1 MFKKIRT
8 SYNLVKVSFK
18 YIKKDWELL
27 IYSILS
33 LLTSLLILATF
44 VWVDFL
50 FLDNIKT
57 LLEWSEVEQTTGNI
71 IIYIYVFLYYLV
83 FSFITFFFN
92 TAIITSVQRRIEG
105 KDNKLWDG
113 LKSSMKHLKQIF
125 IWSLINALVS
135 IILKILQDKFWENS
149 VVWKIII
156 WLIWWM
162 WNILTFFS
170 FPLMII
176 NNMWPKEAIK
186 ESGNLFKKTWWERAI
201 IHVWVGMLFAL
212 LFILLF
218 ILSMVIIFS
227 WFVIIWIIFI
237 FLWIIFLVILSTTC
251 DVIIKT
257 ILLHYA
263 QSWNLPEDLKNEKEI
278 INIAWVK

>member
-1 MFKKIRT
+1 MFKKLST

-33 LLTSLLILATF
+33 LIASLVILATF
-44 VWVDFL
+44 AWID
-50 FLDNIKT
+50 
-57 LLEWSEVEQTTGNI
+57 LLYLGNI
-71 IIYIYVFLYYLV
+71 EAIINGAELGSTTSDVIIYVYIFLYYLT

-92 TAIITSVQRRIEG
+92 TAIITSVQRRINW
-105 KDNKLWDG
+105 KDNKLWDW
-113 LKSSMKHLKQIF
+113 LRDAKKHLKQIF
-125 IWSLINALVS
+125 IWSLINATVS
-135 IILKILQDKFWENS
+135 TILNILQNQFWEKS

-176 NNMWPKEAIK
+176 NGVWPKDAIK
-186 ESGNLFKKTWWERAI
+186 ESWILFKKTWWERAI
-201 IHVWVGMLFAL
+201 IHVWVWFLFFL
-212 LFILLF
+212 LYLL
-218 ILSMVIIFS
+218 VIIL
-227 WFVIIWIIFI
+227 WIFVIASWAIVTWIVLIV
-237 FLWIIFLVILSTTC
+237 LWAILLVILSSTC
-251 DVIIKT
+251 NVIIKT

-263 QSWNLPEDLKNEKEI
+263 KTWALPQGLEDENKI
-278 INIAWVK
+278 INIAWEK